1 MKNNTQGFVIV
12 LVVYANW
19 KWKEIAAKTVIPVQ
33 LQGGNII
40 FVDVG
45 LTLFH
50 WEMFQIAWKFMC
62 LLSWYGSYYILKW

>member
-40 FVDVG
+40 FVDAG

-50 WEMFQIAWKFMC
+50 WEMFQIA
-62 LLSWYGSYYILKW
+62 